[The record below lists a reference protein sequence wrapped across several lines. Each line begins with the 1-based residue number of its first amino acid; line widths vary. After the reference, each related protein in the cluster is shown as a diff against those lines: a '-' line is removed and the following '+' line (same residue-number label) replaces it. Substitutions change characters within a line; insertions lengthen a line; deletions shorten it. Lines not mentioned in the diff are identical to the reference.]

1 MRKVYRQVSA
11 RCPAATF
18 SIALMAMILS
28 VVCVSQAV
36 AQTETVPPAAVASS
50 DPAAQAALQQFQAIR
65 ARLTELAMEVQAL
78 ESQLTQAAITA
89 YKLDPGSK
97 NPEILQAAIEALV
110 DMMER
115 DDYEAAYELA
125 RVMIDNNFS
134 NKGILEIAGVA
145 AVNIGQIEAAEG
157 YFAKAQDARAL
168 GMTGM
173 RSMRQLPQLKADWE
187 KEAPIRAAEA
197 QADNLPR
204 VLMKTSKG
212 DMVIELYE
220 NEAPNT
226 VANFVSL
233 VEKGYYN
240 GLNFHRVL
248 GGFMAQ
254 GGCPTGDGT
263 GGPGYNIP
271 CECFQPNARKH
282 FRGTLSMAHAGRD
295 TGGSQFFLT
304 FVPTKHLD
312 GVHTVFGRVISGFD
326 VFGKLQRRDPSLSG
340 QPAADKII
348 SAQVVRKR
356 DHAYVPRKVGQ

>member
-1 MRKVYRQVSA
+1 MKNVNLQVSA
-11 RCPAATF
+11 LVLVAAM
-18 SIALMAMILS
+18 L
-28 VVCVSQAV
+28 VSAV
-36 AQTETVPPAAVASS
+36 RVGTAFAQTETVPPAATATN
-50 DPAAQAALQQFQAIR
+50 PAAQAALQQFQAIR
-65 ARLTELAMEVQAL
+65 ARLTELATEVQAL

-89 YKLDPGSK
+89 YKLDPSTK
-97 NPEILQAAIEALV
+97 NPEILQAAVESLV

-115 DDYEAAYELA
+115 DDFEAAYELS
-125 RVMIDNNFS
+125 RIMIDSGFPNP
-134 NKGILEIAGVA
+134 GIYEIAGVA
-145 AVNIGQIEAAEG
+145 AINIGEIEAAEG

-173 RSMRQLPQLKADWE
+173 RSMRQLPQLKADWA

-197 QADNLPR
+197 KADDLPR

-212 DMVIELYE
+212 DMVIELFE
-220 NEAPNT
+220 NEAPNA

-233 VEKGYYN
+233 VDKGYYN
-240 GLNFHRVL
+240 GLDFHRVL

-271 CECFQPNARKH
+271 CECHQPNARKH

-304 FVPTKHLD
+304 FVPTPHLN
-312 GVHTVFGRVISGFD
+312 GLHTVFGRVIGGME
-326 VFGKLQRRDPSLSG
+326 VLRKLQRRDPSKAG
-340 QPAADKII
+340 APEPDKII
-348 SAQVVRKR
+348 EATVIRKR
-356 DHAYVPRKVGQ
+356 PHEYVPTKVGEQK